1 VSKLHKRSN
10 DINLVFVA
18 SRCFDYSVKSCNN
31 IAFIV
36 QLILLLVDL
45 HRVAR

>member
-1 VSKLHKRSN
+1 VSKLNKRSKE
-10 DINLVFVA
+10 IKLVFVVL
-18 SRCFDYSVKSCNN
+18 RCVYYSVKSCNN

-45 HRVAR
+45 HTVAR